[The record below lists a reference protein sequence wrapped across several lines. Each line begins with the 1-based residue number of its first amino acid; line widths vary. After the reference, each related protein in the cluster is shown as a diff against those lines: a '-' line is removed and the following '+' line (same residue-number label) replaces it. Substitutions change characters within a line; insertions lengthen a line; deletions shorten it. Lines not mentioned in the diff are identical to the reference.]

1 MRKLFLTSLLSGFLG
16 ALAALSL
23 TRPGTLSPLMA
34 QSANAVTN
42 IRNQTPVNTSRR
54 NPLSENGKNNA
65 LDTAGFS
72 VEEKV
77 NISVYENVN
86 RGVVHITTRMAR
98 QDSFFFFESQA
109 PEGAGSGSI
118 LDKKGHI
125 LTNFHVIE
133 DAKSARVTLFNNE
146 SFPAQAVG
154 ADPDN
159 DIAVLKIDAPPEM
172 LFPIELGDSSSMRVG
187 QKIFAI
193 GNPFGLERTMTVGIV
208 SSLNRQIPS
217 RNRREM
223 KSIIQIDAALNSGNS
238 GGPLLDSRSQLVG
251 MNTAILS
258 PSGAG
263 ENTGVGFAIPEAT
276 IRRVMPQ
283 LIEHGRVIRPDIG
296 IARLYRSEEGLV
308 IATLVP
314 GGPAERA
321 GLQGFRRVRQRR
333 RIGGFVFDE
342 TRWDYRSAD
351 LIVAVDGE
359 SVETADDL
367 LTIIERKKPGEEV
380 IVTVIRSDKPMEI
393 PVELGDSD

>member
-1 MRKLFLTSLLSGFLG
+1 
-16 ALAALSL
+16 
-23 TRPGTLSPLMA
+23 MA
-34 QSANAVTN
+34 QSVNTVTN
-42 IRNQTPVNTSRR
+42 IRNQTPANTF
-54 NPLSENGKNNA
+54 NPTPPPESDKESV
-65 LDTAGFS
+65 LDSDGFS
-72 VEEKV
+72 AEEKV
-77 NISVYENVN
+77 NISVYETVN
-86 RGVVHITTRMAR
+86 RGVVNITTRMAR

-109 PEGAGSGSI
+109 PEGAGSGSV
-118 LDKKGHI
+118 LAKKGHI

-146 SFPAQAVG
+146 SFPAQPVG

-172 LFPIELGDSSSMRVG
+172 LFPIELGDSSGLRVG

-321 GLQGFRRVRQRR
+321 GLKGFRRVRQRR

-351 LIVAVDGE
+351 LIVDVDGE

-367 LTIIERKKPGEEV
+367 LTIIERKKPGEKV
-380 IVTVIRSDKPMEI
+380 IVTVLRSGKRLEI

>member
-1 MRKLFLTSLLSGFLG
+1 MRTLFLTSLLSGFLG

-23 TRPGTLSPLMA
+23 TRPGSPSPLMA
-34 QSANAVTN
+34 QSANTVTN
-42 IRNQTPVNTSRR
+42 IRNQTPANTFTPTPPPES
-54 NPLSENGKNNA
+54 GKESI
-65 LDTAGFS
+65 LDSDGFS
-72 VEEKV
+72 AEEKV
-77 NISVYENVN
+77 NISVYETVN
-86 RGVVHITTRMAR
+86 RGVVNITTRMAR

-109 PEGAGSGSI
+109 PEGAGSGSV

-146 SFPAQAVG
+146 SFPAQPVG

-172 LFPIELGDSSSMRVG
+172 LFPIELGDSSGLRVG

-238 GGPLLDSRSQLVG
+238 GGPLLGSRSQLVG

-321 GLQGFRRVRQRR
+321 GLKGFRRVRQRR

-351 LIVAVDGE
+351 LIVDVDGE

-367 LTIIERKKPGEEV
+367 LTIIERKKPGEKV
-380 IVTVIRSDKPMEI
+380 IVTVLRSGKRLEI

>member
-380 IVTVIRSDKPMEI
+380 IVTVIRSDKRMEI

>member
-23 TRPGTLSPLMA
+23 TRPGTLTPLMA

-72 VEEKV
+72 VEEKI

-146 SFPAQAVG
+146 SFPAHAVG

-380 IVTVIRSDKPMEI
+380 IVTVIRSDKRMEI

>member
-23 TRPGTLSPLMA
+23 TRPGSPSPLMA
-34 QSANAVTN
+34 QSVNTVTN
-42 IRNQTPVNTSRR
+42 IRNQTPANTF
-54 NPLSENGKNNA
+54 NPTPPPESDKESV
-65 LDTAGFS
+65 LDSDGFS
-72 VEEKV
+72 AEEKV
-77 NISVYENVN
+77 NISVYETVN
-86 RGVVHITTRMAR
+86 RGVVNITTRMAR

-109 PEGAGSGSI
+109 PEGAGSGSV

-146 SFPAQAVG
+146 SFPAQPVG

-172 LFPIELGDSSSMRVG
+172 LFPIELGDSSGLRVG

-321 GLQGFRRVRQRR
+321 GLKGFRRVRQRR

-351 LIVAVDGE
+351 LIVDVDGE

-367 LTIIERKKPGEEV
+367 LTIIERKKPGEQV
-380 IVTVIRSDKPMEI
+380 VVTVLRSGKRLEI

>member
-23 TRPGTLSPLMA
+23 TRPDTVSPLMA
-34 QSANAVTN
+34 QSVNTVRD

-54 NPLSENGKNNA
+54 TPPANETESI
-65 LDTAGFS
+65 LDTDGFS
-72 VEEKV
+72 AEEKV
-77 NISVYENVN
+77 NISVYETVN
-86 RGVVHITTRMAR
+86 RGVVNITTRMAR

-109 PEGAGSGSI
+109 PEGAGSGSV

-146 SFPAQAVG
+146 SFPAQPVG

-172 LFPIELGDSSSMRVG
+172 LFPIELGDSSGLRVG

-321 GLQGFRRVRQRR
+321 GLKGFRRVRQRR

-351 LIVAVDGE
+351 LIVDVDGE

-367 LTIIERKKPGEEV
+367 LTIIERKKPGEKV
-380 IVTVIRSDKPMEI
+380 VVTVLRSGKRLEI
-393 PVELGDSD
+393 SVELGDSD

>member
-23 TRPGTLSPLMA
+23 TRPGSPSPLMA
-34 QSANAVTN
+34 QSANTVTN
-42 IRNQTPVNTSRR
+42 IRNQTPANTF
-54 NPLSENGKNNA
+54 NPTPPPESGKESI
-65 LDTAGFS
+65 LDSDGFS
-72 VEEKV
+72 AEEKV
-77 NISVYENVN
+77 NISVYETVN
-86 RGVVHITTRMAR
+86 RGVVNITTRMAR

-109 PEGAGSGSI
+109 PEGAGSGSV

-146 SFPAQAVG
+146 SFPAQPVG

-172 LFPIELGDSSSMRVG
+172 LFPIELGDSSGLRVG

-321 GLQGFRRVRQRR
+321 GLKGFRRVRQRR

-351 LIVAVDGE
+351 LIIDVDGE

-367 LTIIERKKPGEEV
+367 LTIIERKKPGEKV
-380 IVTVIRSDKPMEI
+380 IVTVLRSGKRLEI

>member
-1 MRKLFLTSLLSGFLG
+1 MRKLFLTCLLSGFLG

-23 TRPGTLSPLMA
+23 TRPGSPSPLMA
-34 QSANAVTN
+34 QSVNAVRN

-54 NPLSENGKNNA
+54 TPPSEHGKKSLLNT
-65 LDTAGFS
+65 DGFS
-72 VEEKV
+72 AEEKV

-86 RGVVHITTRMAR
+86 RGVVNITTRMAR

-109 PEGAGSGSI
+109 PEGAGSGSV

-146 SFPAQAVG
+146 SFPAQPVG

-172 LFPIELGDSSSMRVG
+172 LFPIELGDSSGLRVG

-321 GLQGFRRVRQRR
+321 GLKGFRRVRQRR

-351 LIVAVDGE
+351 LIVDIDGE

-367 LTIIERKKPGEEV
+367 LTIIERKKPGEKV
-380 IVTVIRSDKPMEI
+380 IVTVLRSGKRLEI
-393 PVELGDSD
+393 SVELGDSD

>member
-1 MRKLFLTSLLSGFLG
+1 
-16 ALAALSL
+16 
-23 TRPGTLSPLMA
+23 
-34 QSANAVTN
+34 
-42 IRNQTPVNTSRR
+42 
-54 NPLSENGKNNA
+54 
-65 LDTAGFS
+65 
-72 VEEKV
+72 
-77 NISVYENVN
+77 
-86 RGVVHITTRMAR
+86 
-98 QDSFFFFESQA
+98 
-109 PEGAGSGSI
+109 
-118 LDKKGHI
+118 
-125 LTNFHVIE
+125 
-133 DAKSARVTLFNNE
+133 
-146 SFPAQAVG
+146 
-154 ADPDN
+154 
-159 DIAVLKIDAPPEM
+159 M
-172 LFPIELGDSSSMRVG
+172 LFPIELGDSSGLRVG

-263 ENTGVGFAIPEAT
+263 ENTGVGFAIPDAT

-321 GLQGFRRVRQRR
+321 GLKGFRRVRQRR

-351 LIVAVDGE
+351 LIVDVDGE

-367 LTIIERKKPGEEV
+367 LTIIERKKPGEQV
-380 IVTVIRSDKPMEI
+380 VVTVLRSGKRLEI

>member
-1 MRKLFLTSLLSGFLG
+1 MQKLFLTSLLSGFLG

-23 TRPGTLSPLMA
+23 TKTGTSSTLMA
-34 QSANAVTN
+34 QSVNAVTN
-42 IRNQTPVNTSRR
+42 IRNQTPANTSRR
-54 NPLSENGKNNA
+54 TPPSENGKESV
-65 LDTAGFS
+65 LGTDGFS
-72 VEEKV
+72 AEEKV
-77 NISVYENVN
+77 NISVYEKVN
-86 RGVVHITTRMAR
+86 RGVVNITTRMAR

-109 PEGAGSGSI
+109 PEGAGSGSV

-146 SFPAQAVG
+146 SFPAQPVG

-172 LFPIELGDSSSMRVG
+172 LFPIELGDSSRLRVG

-321 GLQGFRRVRQRR
+321 GLKGFRRVRQRR

-351 LIVAVDGE
+351 LIVDVDGE

-367 LTIIERKKPGEEV
+367 LTIIERKKPGEKV
-380 IVTVIRSDKPMEI
+380 IVTVLRSGEQLEI

>member
-72 VEEKV
+72 VEEKI